1 MQVTNREALK
11 NITRLLPNLLTDE
24 EMGQLSVEAN
34 KYVANSDVKSLADAF
49 TPEHRVDTS
58 FWVKVYNLQK
68 FTLSLYQQF
77 SSYFIIISFFFC

>member
-34 KYVANSDVKSLADAF
+34 KYVANSDVKSLAA
-49 TPEHRVDTS
+49 
-58 FWVKVYNLQK
+58 
-68 FTLSLYQQF
+68 
-77 SSYFIIISFFFC
+77 ISHQSIEWIQDFG